1 MAGLQRDRLGK
12 EINMQKLFMKSPYL
26 AGAVTAGL
34 MVAILLS
41 GCAAH
46 QYQPVAEYAPAAGGA
61 ARADVG
67 KYADDWFAAA
77 RAGRTDILQALAD
90 AGFPLDATT
99 ADGYTALVLSAYNDR
114 APALK
119 QLMAA
124 GANACAADHHGNTA
138 LMGALFKGENEIATL
153 LLEAHCDVDQVNNAG
168 ETALSFATL
177 FGRIDMVPVL
187 VAHGANP
194 NHVDARGNSV
204 LQVALQQDIPRAAI
218 ALRKAGATQ

>member
-1 MAGLQRDRLGK
+1 
-12 EINMQKLFMKSPYL
+12 MQKLFMKSPYL
-26 AGAVTAGL
+26 VGAVTAGV

-41 GCAAH
+41 GCAH
-46 QYQPVAEYAPAAGGA
+46 QYQPETAYARPAGDGGGK
-61 ARADVG
+61 ADVS

-99 ADGYTALVLSAYNDR
+99 SDGYTALVLSAYNDR
-114 APALK
+114 APAVK

-124 GANACAADHHGNTA
+124 GANACAADRRGNTA
-138 LMGALFKGENEIATL
+138 LMGALFKGENDIATL
-153 LLEAHCDVDQVNNAG
+153 LLDAHCDIDQVNNAG

-177 FGRIDMVPVL
+177 FGRIDMLPVL

-194 NHVDARGNSV
+194 NHVDARGNSA
-204 LQVALQQDIPRAAI
+204 LQVALQQDNPRAAV
-218 ALRKAGATQ
+218 ALRQAGATK